1 MNDTCKAV
9 LGVVML
15 ASCSHPQA
23 VSSGAG
29 GPPVRTLLEVRHIS
43 VSIDRLPQD
52 VYDFASNIENLPEW
66 ATGLGKNIRNVAG
79 EWIADGPTGPVKVRL
94 VRRNGVSERKFAEDA
109 KWVTKDLRLLKS
121 LLER

>member
-1 MNDTCKAV
+1 MNDTRKAV

-52 VYDFASNIENLPEW
+52 VYDFASNSANRVSRSGSSPK
-66 ATGLGKNIRNVAG
+66 T
-79 EWIADGPTGPVKVRL
+79 
-94 VRRNGVSERKFAEDA
+94 RNG
-109 KWVTKDLRLLKS
+109 
-121 LLER
+121 